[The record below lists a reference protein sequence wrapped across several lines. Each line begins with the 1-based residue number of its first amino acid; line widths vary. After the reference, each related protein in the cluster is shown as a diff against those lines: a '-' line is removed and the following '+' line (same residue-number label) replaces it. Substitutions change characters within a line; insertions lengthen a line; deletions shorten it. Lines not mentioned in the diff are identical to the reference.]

1 MTRRHGAGS
10 SLAHRAAVACF
21 AITLSVGALAGEAP
35 ASHASDNG
43 FVAWVRSVGRAIGM
57 AFRDLGSEG
66 KKVGL
71 AVGHGAADVGKKIG
85 HGAADAG
92 KGIGHGAANAGKEV
106 GHGAAK
112 VGKAIGHGAADAG
125 KEIGQAA
132 KQGAKS
138 LRNALTGKDS
148 SN

>member
-1 MTRRHGAGS
+1 MTRQRGVAR
-10 SLAHRAAVACF
+10 SLAHRVAVACL
-21 AITLSVGALAGEAP
+21 AALLSAGALAGEAP
-35 ASHASDNG
+35 AANASESG
-43 FVAWVRSVGRAIGM
+43 FVAWIRSVGRAIGM
-57 AFRDLGSEG
+57 AFRDIGSEG

-92 KGIGHGAANAGKEV
+92 KEVGHGAVNAGKEV

-112 VGKAIGHGAADAG
+112 VGKEIGHGAANAG

-148 SN
+148 SS